1 LAGEIFANW
10 SQKQAALSND
20 PNNTNHKH
28 TIAHREVWL
37 SNVYGEIDE
46 YESVMVH
53 KGMDK
58 GQSHDSLEDLDQQL
72 ENSCNILK
80 MIYKGKSKK
89 TTEFV
94 VWKCFD
100 VGKLYKGGSSKY
112 DRVNVFA
119 KDNDFLDYMGVKKD
133 LVVKGKAWMKDINTV
148 RVQMRTVT
156 VDFYRKNRKSD
167 DDKFDIRKA
176 DFNVPV
182 KAAQEAE
189 GVLGNLADWGNDRS
203 KETPEVSPMKGPS
216 TRAILHDLHGASGK
230 MHFVDSNNS
239 GGFCT
244 CLTKIQSQHKDLE
257 QRGQKRHLAMCDHL
271 EQTYRREE
279 DPKDRRIQKL
289 IYSGTK
295 GGSPD
300 DSVQTLEA
308 TSGQILKSNQDEK
321 TARQQRQLIGCELQ
335 EQSIGLMN
343 LSPNIIVQNAHE
355 FNRTASDIRSQPGP
369 IKTPKINFN
378 RAESIQELQDNSS
391 KSNDSMFARNL
402 NANL

>member
-1 LAGEIFANW
+1 M
-10 SQKQAALSND
+10 
-20 PNNTNHKH
+20 
-28 TIAHREVWL
+28 
-37 SNVYGEIDE
+37 
-46 YESVMVH
+46 MVH
-53 KGMDK
+53 KIL
-58 GQSHDSLEDLDQQL
+58 GQDHSSVEDLDQQV
-72 ENSCNILK
+72 EKSCNILK
-80 MIYKGKSKK
+80 MIYKGKSEK

-112 DRVNVFA
+112 DRVDIFV
-119 KDNDFLDYMGVKKD
+119 KDNDFLDHKGEKKT
-133 LVVKGKAWMKDINTV
+133 LNVKGKAFMKDINTV

-176 DFNVPV
+176 DFDMPEIM
-182 KAAQEAE
+182 EAE
-189 GVLGNLADWGNDRS
+189 GVPGNLDEWGNDGS
-203 KETPEVSPMKGPS
+203 KGSPSNSPQKRKS

-239 GGFCT
+239 GGSCT

-257 QRGQKRHLAMCDHL
+257 AKGQKCHTAMCEHL
-271 EQTYRREE
+271 DQTYRREE
-279 DPKDRRIQKL
+279 DPKDPRIQKL
-289 IYSGTK
+289 IYGGPR

-308 TSGQILKSNQDEK
+308 SSAQILKSNPDEN
-321 TARQQRQLIGCELQ
+321 TARQQKQLIGCELQ

-343 LSPNIIVQNAHE
+343 HSPNIIVQNAHE
-355 FNRTASDIRSQPGP
+355 VYGSASDIRSQPGP
-369 IKTPKINFN
+369 IKSARINVN
-378 RAESIQELQDNSS
+378 RAESIQELQDNGS

-402 NANL
+402 NENL